1 MKAQLLPEED
11 ALDDPDEDGE
21 ADPTLPGD
29 LWFRVGFSRARRKQ
43 ASRRERGRI
52 VYSRRL
58 RRRAEKTRNT
68 VIRSHSCETTS
79 RKRTQYEW

>member
-1 MKAQLLPEED
+1 MNAQLLPEED

-43 ASRRERGRI
+43 TSGRDRGGI
-52 VYSRRL
+52 VYSRAFALPCRENAQHQDQIAL
-58 RRRAEKTRNT
+58 L
-68 VIRSHSCETTS
+68 
-79 RKRTQYEW
+79 